1 MWVDGFFTGMLG
13 GAVVI
18 GIVLYLKLTEEKQ
31 SMFDIWAFIKAVL
44 FVVLFFAV
52 LLFMFVV
59 VIPILGLLIYP
70 FIVVVCIGIVYA
82 TLSR

>member
-1 MWVDGFFTGMLG
+1 
-13 GAVVI
+13 
-18 GIVLYLKLTEEKQ
+18 
-31 SMFDIWAFIKAVL
+31 MFDIWAFIKAVL